1 MFPVLE
7 FTDAEFQILDLISED
22 AHGLVE
28 LRGADGREAREALTH
43 LFDLGYVTVEV
54 ETTTGTA
61 SSYQRLRPAEAR
73 AAILDDKNWNANE
86 AAARY
91 TAYRTDDGWTAY
103 ARAYR
108 ERHANSD

>member
-1 MFPVLE
+1 ME
-7 FTDAEFQILDLISED
+7 FAEAEFQILDLISED
-22 AHGLVE
+22 AYGLVE
-28 LRGADGREAREALTH
+28 LTGADGRQAREALTH
-43 LFDLGYVTVEV
+43 LYDLGYVTVEV

-61 SSYQRLRPAEAR
+61 SSYEPLGPAEAR
-73 AAILDDKNWNANE
+73 AAILDDKNWSANE

-108 ERHANSD
+108 ERHTNSD